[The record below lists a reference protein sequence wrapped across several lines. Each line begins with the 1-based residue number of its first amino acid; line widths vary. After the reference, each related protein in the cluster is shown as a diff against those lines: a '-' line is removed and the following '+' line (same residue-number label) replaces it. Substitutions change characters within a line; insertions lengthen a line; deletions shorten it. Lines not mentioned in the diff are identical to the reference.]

1 MQPTHWVASS
11 AMVCS
16 HNDGKESLYSMYYIF
31 TGEQKVDVGTSC
43 SALKQSGY
51 FKSGYYNI
59 EEDNSKKVVFCDM
72 TSDSYEDVLQ
82 SDDVPIGSPVG
93 TILAWTMKVE
103 TNGKETADIPD
114 GWMRCDG
121 SVIPPPSVWA
131 GQKTPD
137 LNNDK
142 RFLRGGTFHVQ

>member
-1 MQPTHWVASS
+1 
-11 AMVCS
+11 
-16 HNDGKESLYSMYYIF
+16 MYYIF

-121 SVIPPPSVWA
+121 SVIPTPSVWA

-137 LNNDK
+137 LNNEK
-142 RFLRGGTFHVQ
+142 RFLRGGTFV